1 MRARALATTLMG
13 LWILHASGRELTV
26 QGANLP
32 CTPGQETPPAKAGEE
47 QADKAVRQLA
57 EQLKRHPPK
66 PATTVDHLDLYMID
80 VVHGETTLIA
90 SEPEKGF
97 DRCGSPSWSNDG
109 RQIVYDAMPGAAVPD
124 TVIKS
129 ISSAKDGVTV
139 TDLGP
144 GNCPSFSGD
153 GERIVFLNNSRQDQN
168 VGNGVWIMQAD
179 GTNRRK
185 LAGYG
190 RPRWSPGG
198 HQFLIIEFDV
208 PCTVTVI
215 DDRPGRK
222 SGQLEISG
230 KALFP
235 DPSWIGDGII
245 VAAIGSDSAES
256 IALLDV
262 TQPQEA
268 KVKEV
273 LWSRGKDLD
282 VEPRYPL
289 YSARTHRVVFVGI
302 DSRKEKA
309 LYSFER
315 GKNAPTKRLEP
326 GVQAGEIRD
335 LAPSP
340 DGRFVLFSSNR
351 GKDH

>member
-1 MRARALATTLMG
+1 
-13 LWILHASGRELTV
+13 LTV
-26 QGANLP
+26 HGSALP
-32 CTPGQETPPAKAGEE
+32 YTPRQETPPAEAREE
-47 QADKAVRQLA
+47 TVGKAVRQLA
-57 EQLKRHPPK
+57 EQLGRHPPK

-80 VVHGETTLIA
+80 VVRGETTLIA

-109 RQIVYDAMPGAAVPD
+109 RRIVYDAMPGDAVPL
-124 TVIKS
+124 TVIKA
-129 ISSAKDGVTV
+129 ISSAKAGATV
-139 TDLGP
+139 TDLGL
-144 GNCPSFSGD
+144 GNCPSLSADGD
-153 GERIVFLNNSRQDQN
+153 RIVFLNNSRQDQN
-168 VGNGVWIMQAD
+168 AGNGVWIMQAD
-179 GTNRRK
+179 GSNRRK

-190 RPRWSPGG
+190 RPRWSPDD
-198 HQFLIIEFDV
+198 HQFLIIGFDV

-235 DPSWIGDGII
+235 DPSWVGDGII
-245 VAAIGSDSAES
+245 VAPIGSDSAEA

-262 TQPQEA
+262 TQPEEA

-273 LWSRGKDLD
+273 LWKRGKDPD

-309 LYSFER
+309 LYSLER
-315 GKNAPTKRLEP
+315 GKNAPPKRLEP
-326 GVQAGEIRD
+326 GVQSGEIRD

-340 DGRFVLFSSNR
+340 DGRYVLFSSNR